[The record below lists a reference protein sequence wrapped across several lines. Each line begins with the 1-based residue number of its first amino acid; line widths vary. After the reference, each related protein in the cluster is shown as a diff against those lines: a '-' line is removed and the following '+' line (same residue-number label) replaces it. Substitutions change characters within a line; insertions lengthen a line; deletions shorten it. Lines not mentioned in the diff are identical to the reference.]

1 MKIRLTYSALDD
13 LDLLLMNEAERSGWT
28 RSMDVEAQL
37 WHHFE
42 ELSRTPALGHLRQD
56 ITQAVVHFYYS
67 DPYMIVYRQEE
78 FAITIV
84 AVIHGARDL
93 TAVLKNRTEE

>member
-1 MKIRLTYSALDD
+1 VKIRLTYSALDD

-42 ELSRTPALGHLRQD
+42 ELSRTPALGHFVRTSRKQRC
-56 ITQAVVHFYYS
+56 TF
-67 DPYMIVYRQEE
+67 
-78 FAITIV
+78 TIP
-84 AVIHGARDL
+84 
-93 TAVLKNRTEE
+93 TRT